1 MGNTSSA
8 SSGGGKKFTR
18 EERKKTRENVEQ
30 AKASGLQAR
39 KDDISKLQ
47 GDFLGKELGRD
58 GGSDVLER
66 SVTVAGGEKLT
77 AIQFI
82 NATEAAKVQLER
94 GGGPFTKTDLVAIA
108 MALSIA
114 SGGSGSRVT
123 IESLRALT
131 IPDLNAYIRTVVYDP
146 SKFIATPSTS
156 STEISLSPFVGT

>member
-8 SSGGGKKFTR
+8 SSGGGKKVTR
-18 EERKKTRENVEQ
+18 EEKKKTRENVEQ

-47 GDFLGKELGRD
+47 GEFLGKELGRD
-58 GGSDVLER
+58 GGSDILER

-108 MALSIA
+108 VALS
-114 SGGSGSRVT
+114 GGKVT

-156 STEISLSPFVGT
+156 STEISLRPFVGT